1 MRKLVAGIAVLGA
14 LSGGVAT
21 AATAGHRATGVVYA
35 GITHAEGQ
43 NVFVSG
49 DFRDSRLG
57 RGAIV
62 YITRVG
68 GSSQPG
74 TFHVTAKT
82 ITIYTTHGSL
92 RGSGSA
98 DQTVTAT
105 STTVRNGHF
114 LLTRGTGAYRG
125 HTFKG
130 TFSGTQTNGVY
141 KFTYAGVYR

>member
-1 MRKLVAGIAVLGA
+1 MRKLLAAVAA
-14 LSGGVAT
+14 LAATAGGVAT
-21 AATAGHRATGVVYA
+21 AATAGHRTTGVVYA
-35 GITHAEGQ
+35 GVTHTEGQ
-43 NVFVSG
+43 NVYVSG

-62 YITRVG
+62 YITRVS

-74 TFHVTAKT
+74 TFHVTANT

-98 DQTVTAT
+98 DQTVTASS
-105 STTVRNGHF
+105 STVQNGHF
-114 LLTRGTGAYRG
+114 SLTRGTGAYRG

-130 TFSGTQTNGVY
+130 TFSGTSANGVY
-141 KFTYAGVYR
+141 TFHYRGVYR